1 VRPAPLDGLAYF
13 DVDGYPLAYREEGS
27 GPPLILIHGS
37 LSDYRS
43 WNLQRADFS
52 RAHTT
57 IAVSLRHC
65 YPERWDGRGDDFT
78 VRKHADDVAAFI
90 KGRRLGSIDVV
101 GHSRGGAVAV
111 QLALDHPA
119 LVKRLVLAD
128 PGGLEGLLPDTVEGR
143 TMAEES
149 TRMFAQLG
157 ADLADLDAEA
167 AARRFADTLGGPG
180 AWERRTAEQK
190 RMMLDNIT
198 TGPACAERPRLS
210 LADLAALSMPIL
222 LITGARSP
230 RRYGLAMTRMQASLA
245 SSSAVVSI
253 PDAAHA
259 MHRENPDAF
268 NAAVLRFLATASPGP

>member
-43 WNLQRADFS
+43 WNLQRFDFS

-111 QLALDHPA
+111 QLALDHRA

-230 RRYGLAMTRMQASLA
+230 RRYGLAMTTMQASLA